1 MSPELTAALQNL
13 LNCQF
18 QAGRALGLY
27 EAALAAESPKP
38 PEPAAPPPAQPA
50 LPPVPEALKN
60 HPNAMF
66 CGNKPKKPAK

>member
-27 EAALAAESPKP
+27 EAAIAAEATKVH
-38 PEPAAPPPAQPA
+38 EPTTKTQAS
-50 LPPVPEALKN
+50 E
-60 HPNAMF
+60 
-66 CGNKPKKPAK
+66 

>member
-1 MSPELTAALQNL
+1 MTPEIAAALQNL

-38 PEPAAPPPAQPA
+38 PEQVTPPPAPTKA
-50 LPPVPEALKN
+50 PSKLK
-60 HPNAMF
+60 
-66 CGNKPKKPAK
+66 K

>member
-1 MSPELTAALQNL
+1 MTPEQTAALQNL

-38 PEPAAPPPAQPA
+38 PEPAAPPP
-50 LPPVPEALKN
+50 VPTKA
-60 HPNAMF
+60 PS
-66 CGNKPKKPAK
+66 KPKK